1 MRSTW
6 HGLETA
12 KRALFANQAALNT
25 TGHNIANASTPG
37 YSRQRAN
44 FETTAS
50 LEYPGLTR
58 SVEAGQLGTGVVVES
73 IERIRE
79 GFLDLQYRNENRTS
93 GEWEIRQDSLDKLQA
108 IMNEPSDTG
117 LSKVLNNFFLS
128 WQTLGRNKDMPAR
141 NTVKQAT
148 LDLVESFQRMDAK
161 LVELDKDIG
170 ESVGDKVTEFNSLT
184 GQIVDLN
191 KQINQL
197 EVLGDNANDL
207 RDRRDYLTDQ
217 LSKIGGI
224 SARELPNGT
233 YTISLGT
240 TVIVNGTA
248 PAVQLSYDAAT
259 NATNLP
265 VASGEI
271 GGLIAS
277 RTEYVNVY
285 RDQLD
290 SLVNGL
296 VNGKIQSTLPNDYTL
311 DSSVTALPYDVRLP
325 NGTVLNAGDAVPA
338 GGVLPKG
345 SQITFNGLNELHSF
359 GFTAKKP
366 TDQAGPL
373 FETSDGST
381 VFNARNIRLAKAII
395 DDVQNIASSNA
406 TYIDPGTGDTYV
418 KEGNGDAAFMIGE
431 AVTAVIDFKDG
442 LPPNGAILAR
452 GTVADYLRA
461 SVGQLGLQAQ
471 TAERQ
476 VENQDAL
483 LRQIDN
489 RRMSVSG
496 VSLDEEMSNMIKFQQ
511 SYAAAARVVSTLDT
525 LLDTIINRM
534 AAH

>member
-25 TGHNIANASTPG
+25 TGHNVANASTPG

-50 LEYPGLTR
+50 LEYPGLSR
-58 SVEAGQLGTGVVVES
+58 STEAGQLGSGVVVDK

-79 GFLDLQYRNENRTS
+79 SFLDLQYRNENKTS
-93 GEWEIRQDSLDKLQA
+93 GEWEIRQDTLDKLQA

-117 LSKVLNNFFLS
+117 LSKVIDNFYLS

-141 NTVKQAT
+141 NTVKQAM
-148 LDLVESFQRMDAK
+148 LDLTESFQRMDAK
-161 LVELDKDIG
+161 LVELDGDIA
-170 ESVGDKVTEFNSLT
+170 ESVGDKVTEFNSIT
-184 GQIVDLN
+184 KQIVDLN

-207 RDRRDYLTDQ
+207 RDRRDFMTDK

-224 SARELPNGT
+224 TARELPNGT
-233 YTISLGT
+233 YTISMGD

-248 PAVQLSYDAAT
+248 EPQQLTYNPAT
-259 NATNLP
+259 NTTNLQ

-271 GGLIAS
+271 GGLIKS
-277 RTEYVNVY
+277 RTEYINTY
-285 RDQLD
+285 RSQLD
-290 SLVNGL
+290 SLVNGM
-296 VNGKIQSTLPNDYTL
+296 VNGKIQSTLPNDYQF
-311 DSSVTALPYDVRLP
+311 DSSVTTLPFDVILP
-325 NGTVLNAGDAVPA
+325 NGTVLATGAAVPA
-338 GGVLPKG
+338 GGKLPKG
-345 SQITFNGLNELHSF
+345 TQITFKGLNELHSF
-359 GFTAKKP
+359 GFTAHKP
-366 TDQAGPL
+366 TEQAGPL
-373 FETSDGST
+373 FETVDGST
-381 VFNARNIRLAKAII
+381 VFNARNIRVAQNILN
-395 DDVQNIASSNA
+395 DVQNLAASNS
-406 TYIDPGTGDTYV
+406 TYVDPGTGDTYV
-418 KEGNGDAAFMIGE
+418 KEGNGDTAFMIGE
-431 AVTAVIDFKDG
+431 SISAKIDFKDG

-452 GTVADYLRA
+452 GSISDYLRA

-489 RRMSVSG
+489 RRMSVSS
-496 VSLDEEMSNMIKFQQ
+496 VSMDEEMSNMIRFQQ

-525 LLDTIINRM
+525 LLDTVINRM